1 VQGAGLVIVEVREEI
16 KMQQKPNKQK
26 KRGGGAGLSEM
37 EVHEVN
43 TITSPK
49 INKQRYGGARL

>member
-1 VQGAGLVIVEVREEI
+1 MQGAGLVIVEVREEI

-26 KRGGGAGLSEM
+26 NKVGVQGRKNVGARSK
-37 EVHEVN
+37 HN
-43 TITSPK
+43 NKPK